1 MKGLLFS
8 FLDFIVAPGIFQ
20 QINPGPNKGSPV
32 LLILLLLILTTI
44 VIWTSFYYW
53 KQERAKTSR
62 EKFRINSAK
71 MIKNGRKY
79 TQAEKV
85 SGSQI
90 RAN

>member
-1 MKGLLFS
+1 MKGLLSS
-8 FLDFIVAPGIFQ
+8 FLDFPAAPGLFQ
-20 QINPGPNKGSPV
+20 QINPGPDKSSPV
-32 LLILLLLILTTI
+32 LLIFLLLILTI
-44 VIWTSFYYW
+44 IIIWISFYYW
-53 KQERAKTSR
+53 KQERAKASR